1 MAVEK
6 PLLENL
12 SLNQIT
18 TEYWNVKEAAEGC
31 VKAEIPWISLWRHK
45 IEEIGLSETKRIITG
60 SGLKLSSL
68 CRGGMFPAET
78 AELRQ
83 KALDDNFRAVE
94 EAAELGTDVLVLVCG
109 PSPNKDIQT
118 SRKWVEEG
126 IEKLV
131 PFAESHGVKLGIEPL
146 HPMYAADRS
155 VVVTLDQANTMAEKY
170 NPNQVGVVVDVFHVW
185 WDPDLYNQIARAEG
199 RILGFHVSDWNVPI
213 TDTFKARHMM
223 GDGVIEIRRIREAV
237 EKAGYF
243 GPIEVE
249 IMNQKIWD
257 QPGDDTLAIMKERY
271 LEHV

>member
-1 MAVEK
+1 MAANQ

-18 TEYWNVKEAAEGC
+18 TNQWNLKEAVEGC
-31 VKAEIPWISLWRHK
+31 VKADIPWISLWRNK
-45 IEEIGLSETKRIITG
+45 IEEIGLAESKRVIQD

-83 KALDDNFRAVE
+83 KALDDNRRAVE

-109 PSPNKDIQT
+109 PGPDKDIGT
-118 SRKWVEEG
+118 ARKWVEEG
-126 IEKLV
+126 IEQLV

-170 NPNQVGVVVDVFHVW
+170 RADQVGVVVDVFHVW

-199 RILGFHVSDWNVPI
+199 RILGFHVSDWSVPI

-223 GDGVIEIRRIREAV
+223 GDGVIEIRRMRQAV
-237 EKAGYF
+237 EKAGYH

-249 IMNQKIWD
+249 IMNQAIWD
-257 QPGDDTLAIMKERY
+257 QPGDETLKIMKERY